1 MFQITQSLIFSLVLM
16 TIALNTPVVA
26 APQIDSNRW
35 ISPSDICIGPS
46 PAGMGAE
53 IQVTLHCATQ
63 LPSPVD
69 LSVEMLIAV
78 NGGTVL
84 NVPVVLAGPIGGGG
98 GQTCGGSTCSVN
110 LCPAGVECIDMTQ
123 VGGLGCACDNPVS
136 PGTSIL
142 ALVPGDTVKVTLV
155 AAVGSIGELYTD
167 DDCAEVVFEG
177 FFDSSCNGD
186 GGDQMGCTKL
196 PLHEQRA
203 RRNRR
208 RLPQQRGDLDAPR
221 RDRRPLGLASRGLDD
236 GPALHAQRRTGPR
249 DQRAA
254 VGQTRSRRRT
264 PRNAC
269 FGQNSGVPAGDRD
282 GLRCI
287 VQSVQRHGNRQTNAS
302 GEIDASSGPN
312 RVWGGEAQPNAGIAA
327 ASGFAAGQTRYFQ
340 VTHRDD
346 PLAVCMRG
354 LNTSQALE
362 VTFTP

>member
-1 MFQITQSLIFSLVLM
+1 M
-16 TIALNTPVVA
+16 
-26 APQIDSNRW
+26 
-35 ISPSDICIGPS
+35 
-46 PAGMGAE
+46 
-53 IQVTLHCATQ
+53 
-63 LPSPVD
+63 
-69 LSVEMLIAV
+69 
-78 NGGTVL
+78 
-84 NVPVVLAGPIGGGG
+84 
-98 GQTCGGSTCSVN
+98 
-110 LCPAGVECIDMTQ
+110 
-123 VGGLGCACDNPVS
+123 
-136 PGTSIL
+136 
-142 ALVPGDTVKVTLV
+142 

-186 GGDQMGCTKL
+186 GGDQMGCTNCPCMNNAPAGTVGGCL
-196 PLHEQRA
+196 NSAGTSTR
-203 RRNRR
+203 
-208 RLPQQRGDLDAPR
+208 LDATGDPSVSLPAGSTTDLR
-221 RDRRPLGLASRGLDD
+221 FTLSG
-236 GPALHAQRRTGPR
+236 GPALATSVLLSGN
-249 DQRAA
+249 A
-254 VGQTRSRRRT
+254 VAPTN
-264 PRNAC
+264 PANAC